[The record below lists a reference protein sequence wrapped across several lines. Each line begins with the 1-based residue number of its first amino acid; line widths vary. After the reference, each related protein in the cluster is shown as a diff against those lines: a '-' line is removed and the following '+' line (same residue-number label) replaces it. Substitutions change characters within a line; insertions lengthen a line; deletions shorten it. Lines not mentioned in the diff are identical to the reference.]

1 MRSKRVVRSVKR
13 LSKTDLRR
21 GRLGAPQLRETQA
34 PAISGKATRENEE
47 AILFDKTVRE
57 SAANPSPAQRK
68 KA

>member
-1 MRSKRVVRSVKR
+1 VKR

-47 AILFDKTVRE
+47 AILFDKTVRGN
-57 SAANPSPAQRK
+57 AACATPSQRK